1 MSMEV
6 SLAGPVM
13 HHSCDLLEVISEPN
27 LACLVEK
34 LIEPCACS
42 SLRPLNK

>member
-13 HHSCDLLEVISEPN
+13 HHSCGLLEVVSEPN
-27 LACLVEK
+27 LACLGEK
-34 LIEPCACS
+34 LIEPSACS
-42 SLRPLNK
+42 SV